1 MKTAALVETY
11 AMMGDFQS
19 LSFWNNGGY
28 AIDKINVTSSSGYVR
43 LHVFAARRN
52 IYISTA
58 KHDVNEKIVN
68 FVLAIE
74 QYPSALQVRLMH
86 SKHTML

>member
-43 LHVFAARRN
+43 LHVFA
-52 IYISTA
+52 TA

-68 FVLAIE
+68 FDLAIE